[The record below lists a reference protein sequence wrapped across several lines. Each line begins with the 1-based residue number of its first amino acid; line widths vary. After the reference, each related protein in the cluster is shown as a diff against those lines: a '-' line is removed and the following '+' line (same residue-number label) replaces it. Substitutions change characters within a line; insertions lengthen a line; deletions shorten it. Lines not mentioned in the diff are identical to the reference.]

1 MNDHDDLSSI
11 DFGSTMKNNFFKNI
25 SFGIKEKSN
34 LTSNDNDNDY
44 NNDEQRQSIVKYNS
58 LLTIFNILIQRINV
72 INNLKGYVK
81 RKQ

>member
-11 DFGSTMKNNFFKNI
+11 DFGSTMKNNFFLNI